1 MVDFLG
7 AQKQV
12 KIATFDIFNPK
23 PNPFRTKLYDFDIF
37 DRTRRYISNG
47 L

>member
-12 KIATFDIFNPK
+12 KIATFDIFN